1 MSSTP
6 EPRTGRPLLDR
17 PSRSAGSPP
26 DPDRPSIV
34 WFRRDL
40 RLADNPAWAR
50 ATAAH
55 SQVVALFVLE
65 PELLAAAGPHRR
77 RQLLHHLHSLHRSLQ
92 ADGGGLT
99 VRSGPAA
106 VAVVDVA
113 RAVDASAL
121 YFNADYSAFARRRD
135 DAVIQAV
142 DDTSAVVEVFHGNV
156 VHEPGTVLTKSGR
169 LSQVFSPFH
178 RRWQQTPM
186 APWPTDGDAETLE
199 VSSVDLPAPDGGE
212 PYQPGGE
219 AAAWDRLNDWLDQ
232 VDQYPDTHDF
242 PGIEGTSRLS
252 ADLRFG
258 TLAARAVLDVVGSH
272 SPGRGAFVRQLA
284 WRDWWAHTLE
294 ERPDLPYRALRPD
307 YDHIGWRVDPDELE
321 AWKEGRTG
329 YPLVDAGMRQLAR
342 TGWMHNR
349 VRMVTASFLVKD
361 LLIDWREGERH
372 FRRLL
377 VDGEPAQNGGNW
389 QWVAGTGPDA
399 APYFRIFNPTSQS
412 RKFDPDGSY
421 IRRWV
426 PELAALDDRAIHEPS
441 KLGPLELAA
450 AGITLGD
457 TYPEPIVDHKAAR
470 ERTLTAYKKAL
481 G

>member
-1 MSSTP
+1 M
-6 EPRTGRPLLDR
+6 
-17 PSRSAGSPP
+17 
-26 DPDRPSIV
+26 
-34 WFRRDL
+34 
-40 RLADNPAWAR
+40 
-50 ATAAH
+50 
-55 SQVVALFVLE
+55 ALFVLE
-65 PELLAAAGPHRR
+65 PELLSDAGAHRR
-77 RQLLHHLHSLHRSLQ
+77 RQLLHHLHALHDSLRTN
-92 ADGGGLT
+92 GGGLT

-106 VAVVDVA
+106 AAVKDVA
-113 RAVDASAL
+113 READASAL
-121 YFNADYSAFARRRD
+121 YYNADYSAFARRRD
-135 DAVIQAV
+135 QTVVRALDE
-142 DDTSAVVEVFHGNV
+142 TSIAVEVFHGNV
-156 VHEPGTVLTKSGR
+156 VHEPGTVLTKSGG

-186 APWPTDGDAETLE
+186 TPWSDAGEAETMPASGVE
-199 VSSVDLPAPDGGE
+199 LPATDDGE

-219 AAAWDRLNDWLDQ
+219 AAAWDRLNDWLEQ
-232 VDQYPDTHDF
+232 VDDYPDTHDL

-258 TLAARAVLDVVGSH
+258 TLAARAVLDVVGTH
-272 SPGRGAFVRQLA
+272 SPGRAAFVRQLA
-284 WRDWWAHTLE
+284 WRDWWAHTLA

-307 YDHIGWRVDPDELE
+307 YDRIRWRRAPDELE
-321 AWKEGRTG
+321 AWKAGRTG
-329 YPLVDAGMRQLAR
+329 YPLVDAGMRQLAS

-399 APYFRIFNPTSQS
+399 APYFRIFNPISQS
-412 RKFDPDGSY
+412 KKFDPDGAY

-426 PELAALDDRAIHEPS
+426 PELAGLDGRAVHEPWT
-441 KLGPLELAA
+441 LGPLELAA

-457 TYPEPIVDHKAAR
+457 TYPEPIVDHGNAR
-470 ERTLTAYKKAL
+470 ERTLAAYKKAL